1 MLLRV
6 LSYNMHR
13 AIGVDRLFRPERI
26 AKILAHHQAD
36 IVLLQE
42 VDVGVPR
49 SGKLDL
55 AKEMAEAAGYPYY
68 VTGLNVKLHQ
78 GMYGNTTLSKF
89 PITRS
94 RNIDLTVGSR
104 KARGCQYSSIQVT
117 NSKEFTRN
125 IEVFNLHLGLS
136 TQERVRQIGL
146 LIHSEE
152 FSSLSPDIPCLIGG
166 DFNDWRTILG
176 PIFTEILNF
185 DCATNH
191 SSGYHNPYLTY
202 PSFSPTGGL
211 DKIFYRGPMELLKRR
226 RCWMGIT
233 RLASDHLPVIAEFD
247 IQIPTSSGATESA
260 RDDQVELSADN
271 LNFLI

>member
-1 MLLRV
+1 MQIRV

-26 AKILAHHQAD
+26 ARVLKHHQAD

-49 SGKLDL
+49 SRQLDL

-68 VTGLNVKLHQ
+68 VTGLNVKLSK

-89 PITRS
+89 PITQS
-94 RNIDLTVGSR
+94 RNINLTVGKR
-104 KARGCQYSSIQVT
+104 KARGCQYSSIQLK
-117 NSKEFTRN
+117 NSSDFSQN

-136 TQERVRQIGL
+136 SQERVRQVGL
-146 LIHSEE
+146 LSQSEE
-152 FSSLSPDIPCLIGG
+152 FCSITPATPCLVGG

-176 PIFTEILNF
+176 PIFTDILDF
-185 DCATNH
+185 QCATNH
-191 SSGYHNPYLTY
+191 SKGYHNPYLTY
-202 PSFSPTGGL
+202 PAFTPTGGL
-211 DKIFYRGPMELLKRR
+211 DKIFYRGPLELIKRR

-233 RLASDHLPVIAEFD
+233 RLASDHLPVIAEFELKAKGFATSETD
-247 IQIPTSSGATESA
+247 RNIQAES
-260 RDDQVELSADN
+260 SADN
-271 LNFLI
+271 INFLV

>member
-1 MLLRV
+1 MLIRV

-26 AKILAHHQAD
+26 ARVLKHHQAD

-49 SGKLDL
+49 SRQLDL

-68 VTGLNVKLHQ
+68 ATGLNVKLKK

-89 PITRS
+89 PITQS
-94 RNIDLTVGSR
+94 RNINLTVGKR
-104 KARGCQYSSIQVT
+104 KARGCQYSSIQLN
-117 NSKEFTRN
+117 NSSDFSQN

-136 TQERVRQIGL
+136 AQERVRQVGL
-146 LIHSEE
+146 LSQSEE
-152 FSSLSPDIPCLIGG
+152 FCSIAPGTPCLVGG

-176 PIFTEILNF
+176 PIFTDILDF
-185 DCATNH
+185 QCATNH
-191 SSGYHNPYLTY
+191 SKGYHNPYLTY
-202 PSFSPTGGL
+202 PAFTPTGGL
-211 DKIFYRGPMELLKRR
+211 DKIFYRGPLELIRRR

-233 RLASDHLPVIAEFD
+233 RLASDHLPVIAEFELKTKGFATSETDKD
-247 IQIPTSSGATESA
+247 IQAEPSS
-260 RDDQVELSADN
+260 DN
-271 LNFLI
+271 INFLI

>member
-1 MLLRV
+1 MQIRV

-26 AKILAHHQAD
+26 ARVLKHHQAD

-49 SGKLDL
+49 SRQLDL

-68 VTGLNVKLHQ
+68 VTGLNVKLSK

-89 PITRS
+89 PITQS
-94 RNIDLTVGSR
+94 RNINLTVGKR
-104 KARGCQYSSIQVT
+104 KARGCQYSSIQLN
-117 NSKEFTRN
+117 NSSDFSQN

-136 TQERVRQIGL
+136 AQERVRQVGL
-146 LIHSEE
+146 LSQSEE
-152 FSSLSPDIPCLIGG
+152 FCSIAPGTPCLVGG

-176 PIFTEILNF
+176 PIFTDILDF
-185 DCATNH
+185 QCATNH
-191 SSGYHNPYLTY
+191 SKGYHNPYLTY
-202 PSFSPTGGL
+202 PAFTPTGGL
-211 DKIFYRGPMELLKRR
+211 DKIFYRGPLELIRRR

-233 RLASDHLPVIAEFD
+233 RLASDHLPVIAEFEL
-247 IQIPTSSGATESA
+247 QTVGGSRTSK
-260 RDDQVELSADN
+260 ADN
-271 LNFLI
+271 GDQAESPAENINFLI